1 MVRVAEAPGSLGY
14 DAPMPNPLARYVPG
28 LFVLL
33 WSTGFIGAKYG
44 LPYAEPFT
52 LLFLRFALV
61 LLLLVPLVLLNRP
74 TLAMSGREYGH
85 LMVSGLLL
93 HGVYLGG
100 IFTAIKLG
108 LPAGLTALIVGLQPL
123 LTSVAAPL
131 LFGERTGA
139 WHWLGIVIGLA
150 GIYLILGGLAPH
162 GGGAAHSPESPSAAV
177 VALFGIT
184 AGTLYQKRYCTRHD
198 LLAVAVFQ
206 YLPTLVLFGLGALL
220 FETGQI
226 AWTAQFVA
234 ALLWLVLA
242 LSLGAIL
249 LLAYLIKHGAAS
261 RVSSLFYLVP
271 PATAL
276 EAWLLFDEPL
286 GIVKIAG
293 IALVALGVYLV
304 MKPRQG

>member
-1 MVRVAEAPGSLGY
+1 MSALNRFISVNA
-14 DAPMPNPLARYVPG
+14 PG

-52 LLFLRFALV
+52 LLFLRFALT
-61 LLLLVPLVLLNRP
+61 LLLLAPLVLLYRP
-74 TLAMSGREYGH
+74 DMAMSWRERGH

-100 IFTAIKLG
+100 VFTGIKLG
-108 LPAGLTALIVGLQPL
+108 LSAGLTALIVGLQPL
-123 LTSVAAPL
+123 LTSLVVPL
-131 LFGERTGA
+131 LFGERTNPL
-139 WHWLGIVIGLA
+139 HWLGILVGFG
-150 GIYLILGGLAPH
+150 GIYLILGAAPSVSYTVP
-162 GGGAAHSPESPSAAV
+162 ALLAAV

-184 AGTLYQKRYCTRHD
+184 AGTLYQKRYCTQHD
-198 LLAVAVFQ
+198 LLAVAVHQ
-206 YLPTLVLFGLGALL
+206 YLPTVALFGIGALL
-220 FETGQI
+220 LETREV

-242 LSLGAIL
+242 LSIGAIL
-249 LLAYLIKHGAAS
+249 LLTYLIKHGEAS
-261 RVSSLFYLVP
+261 KVSSLFYLVP
-271 PATAL
+271 PATAI

-286 GIVKIAG
+286 GMVKIVG

-304 MKPRQG
+304 MRKKPRRVIWDESG